1 MWVVWSI
8 LAFLAALVT
17 VILLSPVKVIIKN
30 DDKEG
35 FILRYK
41 LLYKTFGENPDPDD
55 VIVKALKK
63 SGGVTRLEKAA
74 MQENIRSEGLQQ
86 TVSDSYEALIGIL
99 KELLFL
105 LKRCTVTRLFI
116 KIRCAEDEPDETA
129 LYYGLCNAAT
139 HTLLGTLSA
148 FLKIRK
154 RGCKIDIGYDFEG
167 GTPLFRYEVIL
178 AVPFGR
184 VLAAFW
190 RLVLAEAKRVAAE
203 EAVKQN
209 APKPPANAE

>member
-1 MWVVWSI
+1 MWIALSI
-8 LAFLAALVT
+8 IAFLATLVT

-30 DDKEG
+30 DEKNG

-41 LLYKTFGENPDPDD
+41 LLYKTYGENPDPDD

-74 MQENIRSEGLQQ
+74 MQENIQTEGLQK
-86 TVSDSYEALIGIL
+86 TVSDSYAALIGIL

-105 LKRCTVTRLFI
+105 LKRCTVTRLRI

-129 LYYGLCNAAT
+129 LYYGICNAAT

-167 GTPLFRYEVIL
+167 GKPLFRYEVIL
-178 AVPFGR
+178 SVPFGR

-190 RLVLAEAKRVAAE
+190 RLVLAEAKRVAKE
-203 EAVKQN
+203 DLSNQN
-209 APKPPANAE
+209 APTPPADGQ

>member
-1 MWVVWSI
+1 MWIALSI

-17 VILLSPVKVIIKN
+17 VVLLSPVKVIIKN
-30 DDKEG
+30 DEKNG

-41 LLYKTFGENPDPDD
+41 LLYKTYGENPNPDD
-55 VIVKALKK
+55 VIVKTLKK

-74 MQENIRSEGLQQ
+74 MQENIQTDGLQK
-86 TVSDSYEALIGIL
+86 TISDSYAALIGIL

-105 LKRCTVTRLFI
+105 LKRCTATRLYL

-129 LYYGLCNAAT
+129 LHYGICHAAT

-178 AVPFGR
+178 SVPFGR

-190 RLVLAEAKRVAAE
+190 RLVLAEGKRVAAE
-203 EAVKQN
+203 DLSKN
-209 APKPPANAE
+209 APTPPADEQ